1 MGAVMTTQTAAPA
14 PGPVRVTHTAVSD
27 AGTPART
34 PRLKGM
40 RTMPAVAGLVYTA
53 SWVIGLTVSPSST
66 NVRST
71 GAEVVAGYAGHQAAG
86 VTQFLLTEGTASLAL
101 AVVAVAVGRAG
112 LRAGVGRTARL
123 TMGAGLAAA
132 ATALV
137 QCALGLYLVMSAV
150 PADHIGAAAAVSDTL
165 SRLDG
170 VKMFVLAT
178 MAAAG
183 TVMARQTGLLPRWLR
198 WTGVALIVAIIASG
212 IGYALLNN
220 TFALAAWASLPLL
233 LVWVTGAGIA
243 AGRRAK

>member
-1 MGAVMTTQTAAPA
+1 MTTSTTVPALATPA
-14 PGPVRVTHTAVSD
+14 PSRATHARRLSRLLTV
-27 AGTPART
+27 PA
-34 PRLKGM
+34 
-40 RTMPAVAGLVYTA
+40 AAGLAYTA
-53 SWVIGLTVSPSST
+53 SWLVGLTVSPSST

-71 GAEVVAGYAGHQAAG
+71 GAQVVAGYAGHQAAG
-86 VTQFLLTEGTASLAL
+86 VTQFLTTEGTASLAL

-112 LRAGVGRTARL
+112 LRAGAGRLARL

-132 ATALV
+132 AIALV
-137 QCALGLYLVMSAV
+137 QSALGVYLIMSAV
-150 PADHIGAAAAVSDTL
+150 PADHIGAAAAISESVT
-165 SRLDG
+165 RLDG

-183 TVMARQTGLLPRWLR
+183 TVLARRTGLLPRWLR
-198 WTGVALIVAIIASG
+198 WTGMALVVAIVASG

-243 AGRRAK
+243 LGRRAR

>member
-1 MGAVMTTQTAAPA
+1 MTTSTTAPVPATPA
-14 PGPVRVTHTAVSD
+14 PSRATHGRGLRVLLTV
-27 AGTPART
+27 PA
-34 PRLKGM
+34 
-40 RTMPAVAGLVYTA
+40 AAGLAYTA
-53 SWVIGLTVSPSST
+53 SWLVGLTVSPSST

-86 VTQFLLTEGTASLAL
+86 VTQYLLTEGTASLAL

-112 LRAGVGRTARL
+112 LRAGAGRAARL

-132 ATALV
+132 AIALV
-137 QCALGLYLVMSAV
+137 QCALGLYLIMSAV
-150 PADHIGAAAAVSDTL
+150 PADHIGVAAAISETV

-178 MAAAG
+178 MAGAG
-183 TVMARQTGLLPRWLR
+183 TVLARQTGVMPRWLR
-198 WTGVALIVAIIASG
+198 WTGMALVVAIIASG

-220 TFALAAWASLPLL
+220 TFALAAWLSLPLL

-243 AGRRAK
+243 LGRRAR